1 MGSCAQAKPIKEIAH
16 FRDVN
21 LSRPPARD
29 RLPAN
34 VERQQPI
41 HRSGSRNQ
49 LNPQNHRIAL
59 QANKTC
65 GYVSF
70 DNGLSPGPGVNS

>member
-1 MGSCAQAKPIKEIAH
+1 MCSSAQAKPIKEIAQL
-16 FRDVN
+16 RDVKH
-21 LSRPPARD
+21 SRLPARD

-41 HRSGSRNQ
+41 HPEGSQNQ

-70 DNGLSPGPGVNS
+70 DNGLSPGSGVNS